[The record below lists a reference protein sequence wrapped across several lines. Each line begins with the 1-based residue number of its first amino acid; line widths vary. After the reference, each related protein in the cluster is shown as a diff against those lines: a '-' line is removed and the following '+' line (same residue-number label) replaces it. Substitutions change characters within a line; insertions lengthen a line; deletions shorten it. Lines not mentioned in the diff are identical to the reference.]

1 MIAPASRQEV
11 QSALD
16 RTRSAIMS
24 SMLSRNDLQAIVNQ
38 VRMGLI
44 QDIHSLHAENQIS
57 MKQAMNSRAQ
67 VAQRLGAV
75 EASLARIEHKLQ
87 SLTVEHA
94 KTSMTVGKMQTDNSG
109 YLFQRI

>member
-11 QSALD
+11 QNALD

-24 SMLSRNDLQAIVNQ
+24 SMLSRGDLQSIVNQ

-87 SLTVEHA
+87 SLTVQHA
-94 KTSMTVGKMQTDNSG
+94 KTSVTVGKMQTDNSG